1 MRTVTPSAAKSLV
14 TVQRGRGRTPLFI
27 VHGAGGNVL
36 NFRDLARAM
45 SETQPVYGLQAAGV
59 DGVTPVHETIEAM
72 AEAYIAEIRTLQT
85 HNPYLL
91 AGYSGGGIVAFEMA
105 RRLSMLGERIG
116 LLAFIDTIHPQMPL
130 TQGTTLSRL
139 GRLRHEGLSYIRG
152 ALERSRR
159 RSQQARDEKAIG
171 VLLDAGEPI
180 PIELRELHLLRNF
193 EHAASRYQLQ
203 PWNGQATLY
212 RAEQVAH
219 RHQGGGPAY
228 GWDRDVTGGVTI
240 VTVPG
245 DHDTLLLGANARR
258 IAWSMSSLIE
268 QASPGKNP
276 PR

>member
-1 MRTVTPSAAKSLV
+1 MRTVTTSAARSLV
-14 TVQRGRGRTPLFI
+14 AVQRGRGRTPLYI

-59 DGVTPVHETIEAM
+59 DGVTPVHDTIEAM
-72 AEAYIAEIRTLQT
+72 AEAYIAEIRALQT
-85 HNPYLL
+85 HGPYLL

-105 RRLSMLGERIG
+105 RRLSLLGERIG

-130 TQGTTLSRL
+130 TRSTTMIRL
-139 GRLRHEGLSYIRG
+139 GRLRQEGLSYIRG
-152 ALERSRR
+152 ALARSRK
-159 RSQQARDEKAIG
+159 RSQQARDEKTIRA
-171 VLLDAGEPI
+171 LLASGEPI
-180 PIELRELHLLRNF
+180 PLELRELHLLRNF
-193 EHAASRYQLQ
+193 ENAASRYQLR
-203 PWNGQATLY
+203 PWNGHATLY
-212 RAEQVAH
+212 RAEQVAYQ
-219 RHQGGGPAY
+219 HQGGGPAY

-268 QASPGKNP
+268 QASSGKTA